1 VLTWICTGVVA
12 FAMLLVVAG
21 FLLDPSIVD
30 EMYTSDD
37 RFADAGL
44 TADQLR
50 TWSLALAAVFGTWSL
65 AAAALAVFVFL
76 GHGWARVLLIASAVG
91 AALLTLLMVV
101 AAPVVLLLTLPTV
114 ATVVLLSRAPVG
126 AWFAHRASL
135 RSAGDG
141 R

>member
-50 TWSLALAAVFGTWSL
+50 TWSLGLAAVFGSWSL

-76 GHGWARVLLIASAVG
+76 GHGWARVLLIASAIG

-114 ATVVLLSRAPVG
+114 ATVVLLSRAPVR